1 MSGLF
6 PYTQADLKHQR
17 VVWLA
22 RSRRSR
28 GLVLH
33 HTENRNYYSGV
44 IILGAGEQ
52 LAHLKEKGNI
62 T

>member
-33 HTENRNYYSGV
+33 HTENRNYSG
-44 IILGAGEQ
+44 
-52 LAHLKEKGNI
+52 
-62 T
+62 